1 MIFSWKIVKN
11 RLSHT
16 KRHIKFLHILIFMN
30 KQLARQI
37 LQDIQCV
44 SLQRMQEAAVF
55 LQPFSAAY
63 HPIPFAE
70 ENFTTIHPQ
79 ETDRLLVFVD
89 GGNAELLKT
98 PDVSL
103 HFLRFAAV
111 GFQGTKKVFQKKKEG
126 YVLVTAQKKEEKVFL
141 QTITYGDLPQVP
153 TLSLPF
159 DAPFFSNT
167 NLSQRT
173 KLNTVAELFR
183 ALCELAFAKEM
194 LIATEK
200 EAVLVLDRPL
210 LPENSY
216 EECAFAGLHAAAE
229 QKQTII
235 CGLAKTTA
243 LLCNN
248 GESVV
253 EQLRRFDKKGVW
265 IYAPVFSSYEQ
276 KHNAVVSFVRLHPAT
291 KHMFRFEIAAKQK
304 ESSLDVAAWLA
315 GISHDAAFLGYPY
328 GLVVAD
334 QLARVSNK
342 EKEYC
347 QTLFL
352 SHAGEKE
359 FATTALNA
367 HEILD
372 KINF

>member
-1 MIFSWKIVKN
+1 
-11 RLSHT
+11 
-16 KRHIKFLHILIFMN
+16 MN
-30 KQLARQI
+30 KQLAQQI

-44 SLQRMQEAAVF
+44 SLQRMQETTIF

-63 HPIPFAE
+63 HPITFSE
-70 ENFTTIHPQ
+70 EHFTTIHPQ
-79 ETDRLLVFVD
+79 QTERLVVFVD

-98 PDVSL
+98 PDFSL

-111 GFQGTKKVFQKKKEG
+111 GFHKTKKVFQKKKEG
-126 YVLVTAQKKEEKVFL
+126 YVLVATQKRDEKLFL
-141 QTITYGDLPQVP
+141 QTTTYGDLPRAP

-159 DAPFFSNT
+159 DAPFFADT
-167 NLSQRT
+167 NAIHRT
-173 KLNTVAELFR
+173 KLSTVAELFR
-183 ALCELAFAKEM
+183 ALCELSFAGEI
-194 LIATEK
+194 LNASEK
-200 EAVLVLDRPL
+200 NSVLVLDRPL
-210 LPENSY
+210 LQENPH
-216 EECAFAGLHAAAE
+216 EECAFAGLHTAAE
-229 QKQTII
+229 QKQAII

-253 EQLRRFDKKGVW
+253 EQLQHFEKKGCW
-265 IYAPVFSSYEQ
+265 IYSPVFSSYDP
-276 KHNAVVSFVRLHPAT
+276 KHNAMVGFVRLHPTA
-291 KHMFRFEIAAKQK
+291 KHIFRFEIAAQQR
-304 ESSLDVAAWLA
+304 EQMHAVASWLA

-334 QLARVSNK
+334 QLARISNK
-342 EKEYC
+342 EKEYA

-352 SHAGEKE
+352 SHAKEKG

-372 KINF
+372 RMG

>member
-1 MIFSWKIVKN
+1 
-11 RLSHT
+11 
-16 KRHIKFLHILIFMN
+16 MN
-30 KQLARQI
+30 KQLAKQI

-55 LQPFSAAY
+55 LQPFSTAY
-63 HPIPFAE
+63 HPIPFCE
-70 ENFTTIHPQ
+70 ENFTVITPQ
-79 ETDRLLVFVD
+79 QNDPLLIFID

-126 YVLVTAQKKEEKVFL
+126 YVLVATQKTEEKLFL
-141 QTITYGDLPQVP
+141 QTTTYGGLPAVP
-153 TLSLPF
+153 ALSLPF

-183 ALCELAFAKEM
+183 ALCEISFAREM
-194 LIATEK
+194 LTVIEK
-200 EAVLVLDRPL
+200 KSVLILDRPL
-210 LPENSY
+210 LPENPH

-229 QKQTII
+229 QKDAIL

-253 EQLRRFDKKGVW
+253 EQLQRFEKRGSW

-276 KHNAVVSFVRLHPAT
+276 KHYAVVSFVRLHPAA
-291 KHMFRFEIAAKQK
+291 KHIFRFEIAAKQK
-304 ESSLDVAAWLA
+304 EKLLAVASYLA

-342 EKEYC
+342 EKEYGK
-347 QTLFL
+347 TLFL

-372 KINF
+372 RMNF